1 MSSLILE
8 ALDALERSKRIDK
21 KVLLEALEAAMASAG
36 RKAYGANLNI
46 VVEFNEHNGEFKAF
60 SVKKVVETVV
70 DPDLE
75 ISLEDAKKKDKD
87 VEIDQEIRLLLPKV
101 DFGRIAAQT
110 AKQVVLQRVREA
122 EREKVYED
130 YKNRLNDVLTAE
142 VLRTDGRSV
151 ILDIGG
157 GTEAV
162 AGRTD

>member
-70 DPDLE
+70 DADLE
-75 ISLEDAKKKDKD
+75 ISLEDAAQG
-87 VEIDQEIRLLLPKV
+87 VEKEISFRRLGAGYLDFFLTFACYHDPMRPEADLTVQISTDLWEIYFAATLLAMI
-101 DFGRIAAQT
+101 RQ
-110 AKQVVLQRVREA
+110 
-122 EREKVYED
+122 
-130 YKNRLNDVLTAE
+130 N
-142 VLRTDGRSV
+142 
-151 ILDIGG
+151 
-157 GTEAV
+157 
-162 AGRTD
+162 